1 MRQSH
6 FFGSVMVIGVILI
19 GVAASLPAAK
29 VPGFDVQ
36 VLVKGIP
43 LTEYLARG
51 TTYIEAQR
59 GREYSIRLSNRTGGR
74 VAVAL
79 AVDGLNTIDAR
90 TTTAG
95 RAAKWVL
102 GPYET
107 ITIDGWQTSTRAA
120 RRFFFTSEDRSY
132 GAWLGKTAN
141 LGVIEAVVF
150 RERTP
155 PPIVRHWH
163 ERCERSPE
171 ESARGEVPPRPSRR
185 DQPTSE
191 SAGILVGQS
200 EEKEALSDELAATG
214 IGRRTSNPVRRVE
227 FRAESTPMDH
237 VRLRYEY
244 RDQLVKLGVLPEF
257 DRRSE
262 LARRERSHGFTDME
276 FAPDPFARR

>member
-1 MRQSH
+1 MKQSR
-6 FFGSVMVIGVILI
+6 FFGSVMGIGLLLI
-19 GVAASLPAAK
+19 GVAASLSAAK

-36 VLVKGIP
+36 VLVKGVP
-43 LTEYLARG
+43 LAEYLARG

-59 GREYSIRLSNRTGGR
+59 GREYSIRLKNRTGAR

-95 RAAKWVL
+95 RAAKWIL

-107 ITIDGWQTSTRAA
+107 VTIDGWQTSTRAA
-120 RRFFFTSEDRSY
+120 RRFFFTSEERSY

-150 RERTP
+150 RERAP
-155 PPIVRHWH
+155 RPIVRHWH
-163 ERCERSPE
+163 ERCRRSSE
-171 ESARGEVPPRPSRR
+171 ESAQGEAAPRPTGRN
-185 DQPTSE
+185 QPRSE
-191 SAGILVGQS
+191 SAGTVLGHS
-200 EEKEALSDELAATG
+200 TEKQALSDELAATG

-227 FRAESTPMDH
+227 FHAESTPMAH

-244 RDQLVKLGVLPEF
+244 RDQLVKLGVLPDP
-257 DRRSE
+257 DRLSD
-262 LARRERSHGFTDME
+262 LARRESSRGFTDMA